1 MADFDSF
8 IICTSPRSGSTL
20 LCKLLAATGVAGLPE
35 SYFHAPSIR
44 SWQKALNVT
53 SVSGEAESVTVGRI
67 VASAISAG
75 TANTDVFGL
84 RLQQDSREFFL
95 KSLAVLLPQAASDKG
110 RIVASFGKTAFIH
123 LVRENKI
130 EQAVSYVKAEQTGL
144 WHVAPDGTELERLS
158 PPQAPRYDSNALM
171 SRYKKLVSHDQQWQQ
186 WFAAQKITP
195 MGVTYEALSADPL
208 ESLKEILQFLGIDK
222 NAAIKVTPGVAKL
235 ADEMSAEWVA
245 RFQSEFAAQLT

>member
-20 LCKLLAATGVAGLPE
+20 LCKLLAATGVAGLPQ

-53 SVSGEAESVTVGRI
+53 SVPGEAESITVGRI

-75 TANTDVFGL
+75 TDNSDVFGL
-84 RLQQDSREFFL
+84 RLQQDSREYFL
-95 KSLAVLLPQAASDKG
+95 KSLAVLHPQAASDKG

-158 PPQAPRYDSNALM
+158 PPQKPRYDSDALI
-171 SRYKKLVSHDQQWQQ
+171 SRYKKVVLHDQQWHQ
-186 WFAAQKITP
+186 WLAAQEITP
-195 MGVTYEALSADPL
+195 KRVTYEALSAQPT
-208 ESLKEILQFLGIDK
+208 ETLKEILQLLGADK
-222 NAAIKVTPGVAKL
+222 EAAEKVTPGVAKL
-235 ADEMSAEWVA
+235 ADKTSAEWVA
-245 RFQSEFAAQLT
+245 RFQSEYATQLA